1 MLNRLTGVAALLA
14 ALLAQCLC
22 TARAELSDVQLLAD
36 RVSAPSATTIYLNGT
51 EVVGTNSIPA
61 GAEYDNLVFV
71 FDNPAASNSLT
82 LDETVRADAR
92 ILVVGG
98 GGAGGTSKTTTL
110 GCGGGGGAGGFVET
124 TRELVGGTYAIAVG
138 AGGLRYTGDEAVV
151 AGEDGQPSSFDDITA
166 LGGGGGGA
174 QSAGNNGGSGGGG
187 SRSSTASSTPNGG
200 VGEDG
205 QGKNGG
211 NGATAKFGAGGGGAD
226 AAGGNTTS
234 TRGPGAGG
242 KGLESDITG
251 EAIFYAGGGGGGSA
265 SAMKSTGG
273 KGGGGAGAYGGSS
286 AKAAGDGED
295 GLGGGGGGGNDP
307 FVGGKGGDGVVI
319 VRITN
324 LFESKVSVP
333 VIADKTYNK
342 NNQISLNFGSKY
354 TYIDGV
360 TNATVV
366 GTYSF
371 RVAPGT
377 DCEWI
382 AADGGGTAAKTV
394 TWKIVAREIEP
405 PSIVEGLVFTGAEQN
420 GVTYTDDCAS
430 YCTFSA
436 ASVTNAV
443 NADVYTYTVS
453 LDDKANTIW
462 KGGGTDDISGTWTIS
477 SAKVTRPAPSA
488 LEFTYDN
495 TEKSVFAAS
504 SLPELDT
511 RYRLDSGDIKATEGG
526 SYSFKFT
533 LIGNDEATNYVWAD
547 SETDEPYEATWTI
560 KPAANAIRSL
570 SLTGWR
576 IGSPEPNKPTC
587 IATWGE
593 PKYVYGFGKT
603 ADDVTEWISDP
614 TAIDR
619 EGTWVVKATIAADAS
634 WEAAEATKTF
644 EMWNDPGTLYAYSVD
659 IAIKGAAAEVTD
671 FPVFVKISE
680 SLLGGFEYAKE
691 SVAKDG
697 KSLFFIDKDDNPL
710 AYDIDT
716 WNTSGESGVWIKLPK
731 LPVDGTT
738 VTMYW
743 GLKDGSTAPRGYT
756 PAEVWTDYV
765 GVWHLSETAAG
776 AAVVKDASGHKD
788 GTGHA
793 SSLVSA
799 GLFGA
804 ARGRNVTGVNGPA
817 ASVPVYDELN
827 GLTAGSLTA
836 GSFTVSGWAK
846 PSVAATAWAYL
857 FARKNQ
863 DSYQGWGAQFRGS
876 GGASETVGVYYSN
889 NNVTFNT
896 TGKFAAGTWTKYDV
910 VYEPAR
916 VTLYINGAAISTKS
930 FTGSAVGG
938 TEPFTIGGMN
948 RLSGSGNGL
957 SSTFNGYSDEVR
969 IRPSA
974 ASAELIAAEYAAAT
988 TADFIVPG
996 EVKKDGVALNY
1007 WIDRPTLDK
1016 LLWDVTESP
1025 AAIATAGSVA
1035 HGVVTNVIYSVY
1047 DKTQTFTDLSQLTA
1061 SGFYRIEFFADG
1073 AEGYAEVEKVIY
1085 DLQVTMSQPY
1095 EKIGGT
1101 NGDSGRILLMN
1112 RDANTKCPINYQ
1124 GYDTTGKNN
1133 STFWEHV
1140 DKAESTI
1147 SLYNL
1152 QDGTKSILWTKNYG
1166 ARLWH
1171 LVNCRHGNT
1180 VPEFGKVGGKN
1191 VNGVTDKDGNKI
1203 PATATTTVPLSPV
1216 QNYLPY
1222 STTSYSIKS
1231 SLGARANPS
1240 TEGQVVM
1247 RNVGD
1252 PDPANADNCA
1262 VVYSS
1267 CFTEGIG
1274 TIYFDA
1280 VNGWCRTT
1288 ENYENYK
1295 IVVEYATNTVY
1306 GTVPTDVN
1314 SMTVVND
1321 YDEEENLVVTTNLY
1335 GNITADQWHRA
1346 EMIPFIRDNTAE
1358 FERQDATNEL
1368 ALAVKTGGTMNN
1380 FYRVVVPLDIA
1391 GPVRFRI
1398 RRVSRDAGYPADNSS
1413 FILLDNIIAS
1423 IPADRADL
1431 VSAGHFDAEKTGRQI
1446 LGWELSTS
1454 VPYPSKDDTGVMG
1467 AAVPVF
1473 QVHSGDPETVDTSK
1487 FVASA
1492 TMHYCWRYLNQDAGE
1507 WKSVDLNPSD
1517 GFKALSAFEFPGRAC
1532 DIEYWFDY
1540 RLQAPYYSYV
1550 DYSGAGKSIE
1560 YTEERGTLTN
1570 RLDSAETLASGGRDW
1585 FFRLRDGRSSYA
1597 AIDIVYRRAGS
1608 SVEERERMALDGDGL
1623 WRGFVQ
1629 TRENQTGLLTYRIE
1643 ALDYQDAPF
1652 AEYAATTNYWHCKL
1666 DNPEFPVSDSLEEGT
1681 AESWSKITLDAV
1693 TGHVMFQIDDRT
1705 NPKSITI
1712 VHADYQNFNGW
1723 SDAHDRKAS
1732 NGNGP
1737 IFVGTSTTNEY
1748 KVGVSP
1754 SKQTF
1759 REAFSDWQ
1767 TMPATNEYWMVPR
1780 FNNGYDDINHLYG
1793 TASAY
1798 ETFTSITNGLWA
1810 IGQGM
1815 WVSRLYKHDTDNS
1828 GVAIQMEGNG
1838 KGYLQ
1843 FTDEAAAP
1851 RGLESVSFNARL
1863 GQFIRFDDFA
1873 YYYGDVISKMQNYT
1887 FVTRAAFDLNKNN
1900 DFAGNGSLSLVA
1912 NYLPSKGCYEARL
1925 EWIGTKLRAANGSK
1939 GQRLCLY
1946 KWTVNGDGTKT
1957 ERLLTAW
1964 TNNVHAP
1971 VGVSALNTS
1980 GYFTPYFISV
1990 SNDMANACTWVM
2002 TGIRVL
2008 NNDKDAGGVHLDD
2021 TWSSSNSGD
2030 WQIIRYRD
2038 SGNKTR
2044 LSKGTYGVLTA
2055 NCPGILA
2062 RPQISYMTPA
2072 NIVNSGLGNGAN
2084 EKKKE
2089 TVNLSVLTDIAEC
2102 VNDFRPRDDETEE
2115 IDWNIIP
2122 GRMATTN
2129 STSTTDNTR
2138 FNNGIMSAPVAQNL
2152 KIFLGTPGRSDW
2164 GEAVMTNALTSFGSP
2179 TKPFTLPLYTT
2190 KDCSVRFEVDGTIE
2204 DVRTDIVIDSVV
2216 LKQWRGGNWNTDG
2229 EINGVSK
2236 YLPAWAS
2243 PSERSKVDA
2252 HTNFVFTSAWV
2263 TNHTVLL
2270 SAKRARIDEPSSIR
2284 SPLLDGGGINRGFG
2298 LGMISI
2304 EYANADE
2311 NTELQ
2316 LYIATNNVGYATVDS
2331 YDRRMDE
2338 SIWGKPITNYTFRSM
2353 SAADRKKGTLNTYL
2367 GLHAVE
2373 GVIRVMVSTNSIAKV
2388 ANVTDTTKF
2397 GEITITKITCSDE
2410 PPVDIHSWWG
2420 WNMRT
2425 EGDDTDSKKRMYLA
2439 DFPGS
2444 TGETGLSLALNESVS
2459 ATYSKSEIDVS
2470 DRESYLPHNPFVQ
2483 TPTFTSNVVGEV
2495 VFKARKFD
2503 GSHSEPAAVV
2513 LLGSMDASDK
2523 DEGTWSRLDGGVFYV
2538 TNTYYETYS
2547 YKTDPGRNYTAFRL
2561 AVMGVEDVR
2570 EKESGGGSGRP
2581 SGVDEPHRV
2590 LIDEMYVSEAVRTRM
2605 GFRHVGCFRGD
2616 PLLGTSLSS
2625 TTEVPG
2631 VPSRKMQP
2639 LCGESWGVQCE
2650 VYGAQ
2655 LAGDIDFVGHQPRV
2669 KLHWYAGDTPWG
2681 YERWKDD
2688 PSAGSAWLSRAT
2700 GTDEDRY
2707 VYRSSM
2713 KDSPAAVMSMSTMAP
2728 TYVQYMLEVEYY
2740 TVGSTKPVT
2749 NWMSAADWVVP
2760 EWYRPLDLNA
2770 EYGGGKNFAAYNIL
2784 DNVAPDWA
2792 WINEVNV
2799 FGEFPRYRNTDADCQ
2814 YIEIAHPP
2822 EADISGW
2829 TVRLL
2834 EPRPGDNMV
2843 VTNVLVRFGDPGLPG
2858 TKQIASEDAAANMV
2872 FRVIANKATRQSGK
2886 VEARGGKV
2894 EAVWKVD
2901 NPTLV
2906 FTEDGEIS
2914 AYDPVAIQ
2922 LVRSSRIVEH
2932 EIMIEGTN
2940 FLESLEIEA
2949 PDYLY
2954 QMRDWTT
2961 NRMVKSSMILP
2972 GYDMGGVDNSLSVT
2986 QNFGRCGMEE
2996 PENDWTNGAVMT
3008 PGHLNAGQ
3016 FIDPNHP
3023 MPAGEE
3029 LLVYL
3034 TVTGEHIEQS
3044 IDGVNFTNGMVSV
3057 VVGKNSSVGTNVLYR
3072 TDPWYVLSS
3081 ATTNAGS
3088 RRVSIMDLV
3097 SGTSA
3102 TQPYVYTLS
3111 GVAKGIANNVTVN
3124 ATAGLNPRLATE
3136 WGVPEGDPYRDAIVE
3151 WLKGGTD
3158 FYGNP
3163 FEDVESGEVKLA
3175 KFRALSGRVV
3185 SDLTL
3190 RDMYWLDMDP
3200 TVGNLALIGGMVS
3213 APGGGPVVDE
3223 HYVEWDSGEGSIML
3237 TNRRVTVYMM
3247 ITNENDVV
3255 KAPAVK
3261 RGPND
3266 NVVNWTPYVLRG
3278 LAPGEGS
3285 QGYDSLKDDWGSVT
3299 FKITGMIMNGSESF
3313 DNESAKVPLRMFVFD
3328 ENSFDSDGYSRIEVR
3343 DPYSTLSYGYMSGWW
3358 RQWEKDAEA
3367 GRPPS
3372 GVVYF
3377 WTIDT
3382 RLPQMGVE
3390 QLNKE
3395 NYYGD

>member
-71 FDNPAASNSLT
+71 FDNPAASNSFT

-110 GCGGGGGAGGFVET
+110 GCGGGGGGGGFVET

-342 NNQISLNFGSKY
+342 NNQISLNFGNKY

-405 PSIVEGLVFTGAEQN
+405 PSIVGGLVFTGAEQN

-462 KGGGTDDISGTWTIS
+462 KGGGTDDVSGTWTIS
-477 SAKVTRPAPSA
+477 PAKVTRPTPTA

-511 RYRLDSGDIKATEGG
+511 RYLLDSGDIKATEGG

-560 KPAANAIRSL
+560 KPAANAITKFEVR
-570 SLTGWR
+570 GWK
-576 IGSPEPNKPTC
+576 IGLAPNDPVLE
-587 IATWGE
+587 ATYGAE
-593 PKYVYGFGKT
+593 TAQVTYGFGSNAST
-603 ADDVTEWISDP
+603 ITTWLDDPRD
-614 TAIDR
+614 IDKS
-619 EGTWVVKATIAADAS
+619 GTWTARAVI
-634 WEAAEATKTF
+634 
-644 EMWNDPGTLYAYSVD
+644 P
-659 IAIKGAAAEVTD
+659 
-671 FPVFVKISE
+671 
-680 SLLGGFEYAKE
+680 AKE
-691 SVAKDG
+691 SWAGAEKTVTFDMWDDPADLYHDCVEISVKGTGTDVEEIPVPVRISSERMTGFSYDRVGSDG
-697 KSLFFIDKDDNPL
+697 TGFLFVDEIGNILP
-710 AYDIDT
+710 YEVDT
-716 WNTSGESGVWIKLPK
+716 WDTSGESLVWLKLK
-731 LPVDGTT
+731 SLPAAGIS

-743 GLKDGSTAPRGYT
+743 NLISGKIAPADAVYSPT
-756 PAEVWTDYV
+756 KVWSDYV

-776 AAVVKDASGHKD
+776 AVVVKDASGHKD

-793 SSLVSA
+793 RSIVTN
-799 GLFGA
+799 GLFCA
-804 ARGRNVTGVNGPA
+804 ARGRNEEKVNGPTMT
-817 ASVPVYDELN
+817 VPRYNEMDALVN
-827 GLTAGSLTA
+827 
-836 GSFTVSGWAK
+836 GSFTVSGWLMSTLDT
-846 PSVAATAWAYL
+846 PYYSYI
-857 FARKNQ
+857 FSRKSADNTPA
-863 DSYQGWGAQFRGS
+863 WGAQWRGGGGNADMLAIYSS
-876 GGASETVGVYYSN
+876 GNADNDN
-889 NNVTFNT
+889 NRNVFNT
-896 TGKFAAGTWTKYDV
+896 QNVFLKNKWVKYDV
-910 VYEPAR
+910 VYEPTT
-916 VTLYINGAAISTKS
+916 VSLYIDGALVGTQAIKPTGGAKS
-930 FTGSAVGG
+930 GTLPFAVGG
-938 TEPFTIGGMN
+938 FTGDAN
-948 RLSGSGNGL
+948 N
-957 SSTFNGYSDEVR
+957 STVHGFSDEVR
-969 IRPSA
+969 LRSSA
-974 ASAELIAAEYAAAT
+974 ASAEWIAAEY
-988 TADFIVPG
+988 TALSDSDLTSAGHVYHDGLKANKWIVYPELDKTEWDVNGEKGTFISEGETLYG
-996 EVKKDGVALNY
+996 EV
-1007 WIDRPTLDK
+1007 T
-1016 LLWDVTESP
+1016 
-1025 AAIATAGSVA
+1025 
-1035 HGVVTNVIYSVY
+1035 HVIYSVY
-1047 DKTQTFTDLSQLTA
+1047 DTTKTFDSPADITEPGL
-1061 SGFYRIEFFADG
+1061 YRIDFTTTEIEDT
-1073 AEGYAEVEKVIY
+1073 ETLEYTIDINVIE
-1085 DLQVTMSQPY
+1085 SQPY

-1152 QDGTKSILWTKNYG
+1152 QHGTKSILWTKNYG

-1247 RNVGD
+1247 RNMGD
-1252 PDPANADNCA
+1252 TNDVSACA

-1267 CFTEGIG
+1267 CFNDGIG

-1280 VNGWCRTT
+1280 VNGWCRSS
-1288 ENYENYK
+1288 EDYENYK

-1306 GTVPTDVN
+1306 GTLPTDAN
-1314 SMTVVND
+1314 SMTVTTE
-1321 YDEEENLVVTTNLY
+1321 YDEDENPIVTTNFY

-1380 FYRVVVPLDIA
+1380 FYRVVVPLDIS

-1398 RRVSRDAGYPADNSS
+1398 RRVSKTEFSVDEGG

-1431 VSAGHFDAEKTGRQI
+1431 ESAGHFDAEKTGRQI
-1446 LGWELSTS
+1446 LGWELATS
-1454 VPYPSKDDTGVMG
+1454 VPYPSKDDTGITG
-1467 AAVPVF
+1467 AAVPKYE
-1473 QVHSGDPETVDTSK
+1473 VHSGDPETVDTSK

-1492 TMHYCWRYLNQDAGE
+1492 TMHYRWRYLNQDIGE

-1517 GFKALSAFEFPGRAC
+1517 GFRALSAFELPGRAG
-1532 DIEYWFDY
+1532 DVEYWFDY
-1540 RLQAPYYSYV
+1540 RLQAPFYSYV
-1550 DYSGAGKSIE
+1550 DYSGSGKAID

-1585 FFRLRDGRSSYA
+1585 FFRLRDGRSKYA
-1597 AIDIVYRRAGS
+1597 ALDIVYKRAGS
-1608 SVEERERMALDGDGL
+1608 SVVEREHMALDGDGL

-1629 TRENQTGLLTYRIE
+1629 TKENQTGLLTYRIE

-1652 AEYAATTNYWHCKL
+1652 ADYAATTNYWRCRVE
-1666 DNPEFPVSDSLEEGT
+1666 NPEFPVSDSLEEGT
-1681 AESWSKITLDAV
+1681 EESWSTLTLDAV

-1723 SDAHDRKAS
+1723 SDARDRKGS
-1732 NGNGP
+1732 DQTGKTVGP

-1759 REAFSDWQ
+1759 REDFSDWQ
-1767 TMPATNEYWMVPR
+1767 TMPATNEYWMVPT
-1780 FNNGYDDINHLYG
+1780 YTDIRHLYG
-1793 TASAY
+1793 HAAY
-1798 ETFTSITNGLWA
+1798 ETFSSDTNGLWA

-1815 WVSRLYKHDTDNS
+1815 WVSKLYRQDADNS

-1843 FTDEAAAP
+1843 FTDSTAAP

-1863 GQFIRFDDFA
+1863 GQFIKFDDFA
-1873 YYYGDVISKMQNYT
+1873 YYYATPILNISNYT
-1887 FVTRAAFDLNKNN
+1887 FVARTAFDLDANN
-1900 DFAGNGSLSLVA
+1900 GFSGNASLSVVA
-1912 NYLPSKGCYEARL
+1912 HYLPSKGAYEARW
-1925 EWIGTKLRAANGSK
+1925 EWLGTNANTK
-1939 GQRLCLY
+1939 RGQRLCLY
-1946 KWTVNGDGTKT
+1946 KWTVLPSGVKKADLIIARTNTEFDVEAPTALANGATQ
-1957 ERLLTAW
+1957 R
-1964 TNNVHAP
+1964 
-1971 VGVSALNTS
+1971 
-1980 GYFTPYFISV
+1980 FTPLFISV
-1990 SNDMANACTWVM
+1990 TNDVANKCTWVVAGVRRCGVQLG
-2002 TGIRVL
+2002 TSPIGTTAANTSAGRNSNWLGVAFR
-2008 NNDKDAGGVHLDD
+2008 DKTD
-2021 TWSSSNSGD
+2021 
-2030 WQIIRYRD
+2030 
-2038 SGNKTR
+2038 TR
-2044 LSKGTYGVLTA
+2044 LTRGTYGVLSA
-2055 NCPGILA
+2055 NCPGYFA
-2062 RPQISYMTPA
+2062 RPEFSRTIQMPPDAAKPTEA
-2072 NIVNSGLGNGAN
+2072 NPKTSFINQALTAVADL
-2084 EKKKE
+2084 KE
-2089 TVNLSVLTDIAEC
+2089 VKNCAADDL
-2102 VNDFRPRDDETEE
+2102 RDGEYPG
-2115 IDWNIIP
+2115 WNIIP
-2122 GRMATTN
+2122 GRLKTTYAD
-2129 STSTTDNTR
+2129 TSVNA
-2138 FNNGIMSAPVAQNL
+2138 IYSAPAAQNL

-2164 GEAVMTNALTSFGSP
+2164 GEAVTNIALTSFGSP
-2179 TKPFTLPLYTT
+2179 TSPFVLPLYTT

-2216 LKQWRGGNWNTDG
+2216 LKQWRGGDWNDDNTV
-2229 EINGVSK
+2229 NGVSK
-2236 YLPAWAS
+2236 YLPAWAR
-2243 PSERSKVDA
+2243 EENRRSVDA
-2252 HTNFVFTSAWV
+2252 HTNFVFTSAWIKD
-2263 TNHTVLL
+2263 NAVLL
-2270 SAKRARIDEPSSIR
+2270 SAKRTEIDTPSSIR
-2284 SPLLDGGGINRGFG
+2284 TPLMDDGGINRGLG
-2298 LGMISI
+2298 LGMVSV

-2311 NTELQ
+2311 NTWLWLQ
-2316 LYIATNNVGYATVDS
+2316 IATNNVSYSTVDS
-2331 YDRRMDE
+2331 SDHKFDE
-2338 SIWGKPITNYTFRSM
+2338 SIWTTVTNYNFAVEPLRSHL
-2353 SAADRKKGTLNTYL
+2353 SRGTLNTYL
-2367 GLHAVE
+2367 GLHSVTGVARIVVATNAV
-2373 GVIRVMVSTNSIAKV
+2373 AKV
-2388 ANVTDTTKF
+2388 ANVTDTKKF
-2397 GEITITKITCSDE
+2397 GEVTITKITCSDE

-2425 EGDDTDSKKRMYLA
+2425 EGDDMDSKKRMYLA

-2444 TGETGLSLALNESVS
+2444 TGDTGLSLALNESVS

-2470 DRESYLPHNPFVQ
+2470 DRESYLPHNPFLQ

-2495 VFKARKFD
+2495 VFKARKFSD
-2503 GSHSEPAAVV
+2503 HSEPAAVV

-2523 DEGTWSRLDGGVFYV
+2523 DEGTWSRLDGGIFYV

-2561 AVMGVEDVR
+2561 AVMGVDDVK
-2570 EKESGGGSGRP
+2570 EGESGGGSGLP
-2581 SGVDEPHRV
+2581 AGVDEPHRV

-2605 GFRHVGCFRGD
+2605 GFRNVGCFRGD
-2616 PLLGTSLSS
+2616 PSLGTSLSS

-2631 VPSRKMQP
+2631 VPGEKMQP

-2655 LAGDIDFVGHQPRV
+2655 LAGDIDFKGHQPRV
-2669 KLHWYAGDTPWG
+2669 RLHWYASDVPWG
-2681 YERWKDD
+2681 YEKWKDS

-2713 KDSPAAVMSMSTMAP
+2713 KDSPAAVMSMSTLAP

-2749 NWMSAADWVVP
+2749 NWMSAADWVIP

-2770 EYGGGKNFAAYNIL
+2770 QYGGGKDFAAYNIL
-2784 DNVAPDWA
+2784 DNVAPGWA
-2792 WINEVNV
+2792 WINEVNI
-2799 FGEFPRYRNTDADCQ
+2799 FGEFQRLFNSDADCQ
-2814 YIEIAHPP
+2814 FVEIAHPP

-2834 EPRPGDNMV
+2834 EPRQSDNAV
-2843 VTNVLVRFGDPGLPG
+2843 VTNVLARFGDGGLAG
-2858 TKQIASEDAAANMV
+2858 TKAISSEDAAANMV
-2872 FRVIANKATRQSGK
+2872 FRVIANKATRQNGK
-2886 VEARGGKV
+2886 VEARGGSV
-2894 EAVWKVD
+2894 DAVWKVD
-2901 NPTLV
+2901 NPTMV
-2906 FTEDGEIS
+2906 FSADGEIS
-2914 AYDPVAIQ
+2914 AYDPVAFQ
-2922 LVRSSRIVEH
+2922 LVRTSGIVEH
-2932 EIMIEGTN
+2932 EIMVEGTN
-2940 FLESLEIEA
+2940 FMESLEIEA

-2954 QMRDWTT
+2954 RMRDWTT
-2961 NRMVKSSMILP
+2961 NRLVRSRMILP

-2986 QNFGRCGMEE
+2986 QNFGRCGMEQ
-2996 PENDWTNGAVMT
+2996 PTNDWTNGAVMT

-3016 FIDPNHP
+3016 YIDPLHP

-3175 KFRALSGRVV
+3175 KFRALSGRVM

-3190 RDMYWLDMDP
+3190 REMYWLDMDP

-3299 FKITGMIMNGSESF
+3299 FKITGMIMNGSESL

>member
-36 RVSAPSATTIYLNGT
+36 RVTAPSATKIYLDGAT
-51 EVVGTNSIPA
+51 VVGTNSIPDA
-61 GAEYDNLVFV
+61 AEYDNLVLV
-71 FDNPAASNSLT
+71 FDNPSASNSLT

-98 GGAGGTSKTTTL
+98 GGAGGTSTSTQ
-110 GCGGGGGAGGFVET
+110 GGAGGGGGAGGFIET
-124 TRELVGGTYAIAVG
+124 TRTLEGGSYVIVVG
-138 AGGLRYTGDEAVV
+138 AGGAAAASTDSVTI
-151 AGEDGQPSSFDDITA
+151 GEDGQQSSFDA
-166 LGGGGGGA
+166 VVAHGGGGGGA
-174 QSAGNNGGSGGGG
+174 MSDGKSGGSGGGASAYYDTSKVNKVG
-187 SRSSTASSTPNGG
+187 GTTTATGDERGNAGG
-200 VGEDG
+200 AGNVAGY
-205 QGKNGG
+205 GG
-211 NGATAKFGAGGGGAD
+211 GGGGAS
-226 AAGGNTTS
+226 AVGQASSSSKSKG
-234 TRGPGAGG
+234 GAG
-242 KGLESDITG
+242 LASDITG
-251 EAIFYAGGGGGGSA
+251 EAIFYAGGGGGGRTKLKNPLA
-265 SAMKSTGG
+265 GG
-273 KGGGGAGAYGGSS
+273 AGGGGAGGSIS
-286 AKAAGDGED
+286 EPADSGTD
-295 GLGGGGGGGNDP
+295 GLGGGGGGSGTTAP
-307 FVGGKGGDGVVI
+307 GGKGGDGVVI

-405 PSIVEGLVFTGAEQN
+405 PSVVGGLVFTGAEQN
-420 GVTYTDDCAS
+420 GVTYTGDCAS

-436 ASVTNAV
+436 ASVTNAT
-443 NADVYTYTVS
+443 NADVYTYSVS
-453 LDDKANTIW
+453 LDDKVNTIW

-477 SAKVTRPAPSA
+477 PAKVTRPTPKA

-495 TEKSVFAAS
+495 TEKSVFDSS
-504 SLPELDT
+504 SLSELDT
-511 RYRLDSGDIKATEGG
+511 RYRLDTGDIKATEGG

-659 IAIKGAAAEVTD
+659 IAIKGAAAEMTD

-743 GLKDGSTAPRGYT
+743 GLKDGSTAPSDYT
-756 PAEVWTDYV
+756 PTEGWSDYV
-765 GVWHLSETAAG
+765 GVWHLSEAAAG

-793 SSLVSA
+793 SSLVSV

-827 GLTAGSLTA
+827 GLTAGS
-836 GSFTVSGWAK
+836 FTVSGWAK

-863 DSYQGWGAQFRGS
+863 DSYHGWGAQFRGS

-910 VYEPAR
+910 VYEPTR

-974 ASAELIAAEYAAAT
+974 ASAELIAADYAAVT
-988 TADFIVPG
+988 TTDFIVPG

-1007 WIDRPTLDK
+1007 WIDIPTLDK

-1112 RDANTKCPINYQ
+1112 RDTNTKCPIDYQ
-1124 GYDTTGKNN
+1124 GFNDN
-1133 STFWEHV
+1133 
-1140 DKAESTI
+1140 KATLNTYWNHLNTDSAAGGGT
-1147 SLYNL
+1147 LPFNL
-1152 QDGTKSILWTKNYG
+1152 QVGTESQLMTKG
-1166 ARLWH
+1166 GERRLWH
-1171 LVNCRHGNT
+1171 IVNCRHGNT
-1180 VPEFGKVGGKN
+1180 CPVEQTGS
-1191 VNGVTDKDGNKI
+1191 
-1203 PATATTTVPLSPV
+1203 LSPV

-1222 STTSYSIKS
+1222 SSTSKS
-1231 SLGARANPS
+1231 FKSRATNVRQNTP
-1240 TEGQVVM
+1240 GQVVM

-1252 PDPANADNCA
+1252 SDPANADNSA

-1295 IVVEYATNTVY
+1295 IVVEYATNTVH
-1306 GTVPTDVN
+1306 GTVPTDLN
-1314 SMTVVND
+1314 SMTVATE
-1321 YDEEENLVVTTNLY
+1321 YDAEENPVVKTNFY

-1358 FERQDATNEL
+1358 FVRQDATNEL

-1380 FYRVVVPLDIA
+1380 FYRVVVPLDIV

-1423 IPADRADL
+1423 VPADRVDL
-1431 VSAGHFDAEKTGRQI
+1431 FSSGHFDEGKAGRQI

-1467 AAVPVF
+1467 SAVPVY

-1492 TMHYCWRYLNQDAGE
+1492 AMHYRWRYLNQDAGE

-1517 GFKALSAFEFPGRAC
+1517 GFRALSAFEFPGRAC

-1550 DYSGAGKSIE
+1550 DYSGAGKAIE

-1585 FFRLRDGRSSYA
+1585 FFRLRDGRSKYA
-1597 AIDIVYRRAGS
+1597 ALDIVYRRAGS
-1608 SVEERERMALDGDGL
+1608 SVEEREHMALDGDGL

-1732 NGNGP
+1732 DGNGP

-1759 REAFSDWQ
+1759 REDFSDWQ
-1767 TMPATNEYWMVPR
+1767 TMPATNEYWTVPT
-1780 FNNGYDDINHLYG
+1780 YTDLEHLYEHR
-1793 TASAY
+1793 AY
-1798 ETFTSITNGLWA
+1798 ETFTSDTNGLWA

-1815 WVSRLYKHDTDNS
+1815 WVSKKYKHNTANS

-1843 FTDEAAAP
+1843 YTDTATAP

-1863 GQFIRFDDFA
+1863 GQFVRFDDFA

-1887 FVTRAAFDLNKNN
+1887 FVTRAAFDLQKNGG
-1900 DFAGNGSLSLVA
+1900 FTGNGSLSLVA

-1925 EWIGTKLRAANGSK
+1925 EWIGTDINPKNSSA

-1990 SNDMANACTWVM
+1990 SNDTANACTWVM
-2002 TGIRVL
+2002 TGIRVQ
-2008 NNDKDAGGVHLDD
+2008 NNNTHAGGVHLNDA
-2021 TWSSSNSGD
+2021 WNSGNSGD

-2044 LSKGTYGVLTA
+2044 LTKGTYGVLTA

-2062 RPQISYMTPA
+2062 RPQISYNTPA
-2072 NIVNSGLGNGAN
+2072 NLVNTGLGNGST

-2089 TVNLSVLTDIAEC
+2089 TVSLSFITDAGDC
-2102 VNDFRPRDDETEE
+2102 VEDFRPREDETEE

-2122 GRMATTN
+2122 GRMAATA
-2129 STSTTDNTR
+2129 SSSTTDTTR
-2138 FNNGIMSAPVAQNL
+2138 YNNGIMSAPSAQQEL

-2164 GEAVMTNALTSFGSP
+2164 GEAVTNIALTSFGSP

-2190 KDCSVRFEVDGTIE
+2190 KDCSVRFEVGGTIE
-2204 DVRTDIVIDSVV
+2204 DVRTDIVIDSVE
-2216 LKQWRGGNWNTDG
+2216 LRQFRGGDWDDDKTV
-2229 EINGVSK
+2229 NGVSK
-2236 YLPAWAS
+2236 YLPAWAR
-2243 PSERSKVDA
+2243 EENRRSVDA
-2252 HTNFVFTSAWV
+2252 HTNFVFTSAWIKD
-2263 TNHTVLL
+2263 NAVLL
-2270 SAKRARIDEPSSIR
+2270 SAKRTEIDTPSSIR
-2284 SPLLDGGGINRGFG
+2284 TPLMDGGGLNRGVG
-2298 LGMISI
+2298 LGMVSV

-2311 NTELQ
+2311 NALLWLQ
-2316 LYIATNNVGYATVDS
+2316 IATNNVSYSTVDS
-2331 YDRRMDE
+2331 SDHKFDE
-2338 SIWGKPITNYTFRSM
+2338 SIWTTVTNYNFAVEPLRSNL
-2353 SAADRKKGTLNTYL
+2353 ARGTLNTYL
-2367 GLHAVE
+2367 GLHSVTGVARIVVATNAV
-2373 GVIRVMVSTNSIAKV
+2373 AKV
-2388 ANVTDTTKF
+2388 ANVTDTKKF
-2397 GEITITKITCSDE
+2397 GEVTITKITCSDE

-2425 EGDDTDSKKRMYLA
+2425 EGDDMDSKKRMYLA

-2444 TGETGLSLALNESVS
+2444 TGDTGLSLALNESVS

-2470 DRESYLPHNPFVQ
+2470 DRESYLPHNPFLQ

-2503 GSHSEPAAVV
+2503 GSHAEPAAVV

-2523 DEGTWSRLDGGVFYV
+2523 DEGTWSRLDGGIFYV

-2561 AVMGVEDVR
+2561 AVMGVEDVK
-2570 EKESGGGSGRP
+2570 EGESGGGSGLP
-2581 SGVDEPHRV
+2581 AGVDEPHRV

-2605 GFRHVGCFRGD
+2605 GFRNVGCFRGD
-2616 PLLGTSLSS
+2616 PSLGTSLSS

-2631 VPSRKMQP
+2631 VPSEKMQP

-2655 LAGDIDFVGHQPRV
+2655 LAGDIDFKGHQPRV
-2669 KLHWYAGDTPWG
+2669 RLHWYASDVPWG
-2681 YERWKDD
+2681 YEKWKDS

-2713 KDSPAAVMSMSTMAP
+2713 KDSPAAVMSMSTLAP

-2749 NWMSAADWVVP
+2749 NWMSAADWVIP

-2770 EYGGGKNFAAYNIL
+2770 QYGGGKDFAAYNIL
-2784 DNVAPDWA
+2784 DNVAPGWA
-2792 WINEVNV
+2792 WINEVNI
-2799 FGEFPRYRNTDADCQ
+2799 FGEFQRLFNSDADCQ
-2814 YIEIAHPP
+2814 FVEIAHPP

-2834 EPRPGDNMV
+2834 EPRQSDNAV
-2843 VTNVLVRFGDPGLPG
+2843 VTNVLARFGDGGLAG
-2858 TKQIASEDAAANMV
+2858 TATPASSEDAAANMV

-2886 VEARGGKV
+2886 VEAKGGSV
-2894 EAVWKVD
+2894 DAVWKVD
-2901 NPTLV
+2901 NPTMV
-2906 FTEDGEIS
+2906 FSADGEIS
-2914 AYDPVAIQ
+2914 AYDPVAFQ
-2922 LVRSSRIVEH
+2922 LVRTSGIVEH
-2932 EIMIEGTN
+2932 EIMLEGTN
-2940 FLESLEIEA
+2940 FMESLEIEA

-2954 QMRDWTT
+2954 RMRDWTT
-2961 NRMVKSSMILP
+2961 NRLVRSRMILP

-2986 QNFGRCGMEE
+2986 QNFGRCGMEQ
-2996 PENDWTNGAVMT
+2996 PTNDWTSGVVMT
-3008 PGHLNAGQ
+3008 PGHVNYDQ
-3016 FIDPNHP
+3016 YIDPLHP

-3034 TVTGEHIEQS
+3034 TVTGGHIEQS